1 MVWRFQFRPK
11 AVGFLP
17 VPVDLLGLLPKPWHE
32 VSDLQTLSNIS
43 EILPSVFLPSEKNI
57 FAAFSSSPDS
67 IRVLIVGQDP
77 YPNKDY
83 ANGLAFSVS
92 PSITKLPA
100 SLKNIYKELE
110 SDLGIKRNN
119 GDLSDWA
126 NQGVLLINRSLTVEP
141 GKSGSHSDLGWQ
153 VFTESVIKHCAKN
166 GALGILWGNEA
177 QKLSHYFSKDDLF
190 ESAHP
195 SPLSA
200 YRGFFGSKPFSKVNN
215 RLIEKK
221 LEPIKW

>member
-1 MVWRFQFRPK
+1 MP
-11 AVGFLP
+11 A
-17 VPVDLLGLLPKPWHE
+17 DLVGLLPKPWHE
-32 VSDLQTLSNIS
+32 VSDLQALSKIS
-43 EILPSVFLPSEKNI
+43 EILPSIFIPSEKNI
-57 FAAFSSSPDS
+57 FAAFSKEPNL

-77 YPNKDY
+77 YPNPDY

-92 PSITKLPA
+92 PSITQLPA

-110 SDLGIKRNN
+110 SDLGIKRNS

-126 NQGVLLINRSLTVEP
+126 NQGVLLINRCLTVEP
-141 GKSGSHSDLGWQ
+141 GKSGSHTDIGWQ
-153 VFTESVIKHCAKN
+153 VFTESVIKYCAIN

-177 QKLSHYFSKDDLF
+177 QKLSHYFSNDDLF
-190 ESAHP
+190 ESVHP

-215 RLIEKK
+215 RLKEKN

>member
-1 MVWRFQFRPK
+1 M
-11 AVGFLP
+11 VGFLP
-17 VPVDLLGLLPKPWHE
+17 VPVDLVGLLPKPWHE
-32 VSDLQTLSNIS
+32 VSDLQSLSKVS
-43 EILPSVFLPSEKNI
+43 KLLPQSFIPKDKNI
-57 FAAFSSSPDS
+57 FAAFLKDPRS
-67 IRVLIVGQDP
+67 INVLIVGQDP
-77 YPNKDY
+77 YPNPDC
-83 ANGLAFSVS
+83 AN
-92 PSITKLPA
+92 
-100 SLKNIYKELE
+100 ELE
-110 SDLGIKRNN
+110 NDLGLSRKN

-153 VFTESVIKHCAKN
+153 VFTESVIKFCAGN

-177 QKLSHYFSKDDLF
+177 QKLSHYFSRDDLF

-200 YRGFFGSKPFSKVNN
+200 YRGFFGSKPFSRVNA
-215 RLIEKK
+215 RLKEKN

>member
-1 MVWRFQFRPK
+1 M
-11 AVGFLP
+11 
-17 VPVDLLGLLPKPWHE
+17 PVDLVELLPKPWHE
-32 VSDLQTLSNIS
+32 VSDIQVLRRIS
-43 EILPSVFLPSEKNI
+43 KKLPSNFLPIEKNI
-57 FAAFSSSPDS
+57 FAAFINDPNS

-77 YPNKDY
+77 YPNPDY

-92 PSITKLPA
+92 PGITKLPG
-100 SLKNIYKELE
+100 SLKNIYIELE
-110 SDLGIKRNN
+110 SDLEVKRNN

-126 NQGVLLINRSLTVEP
+126 KQGVLLINRILTVAP
-141 GKSGSHSDLGWQ
+141 GKSGSHSHLGWQ
-153 VFTESVIKHCAKN
+153 VFTESVIKYCARN

-177 QKLSHYFSKDDLF
+177 QKLSHHFSKDDLF

-200 YRGFFGSKPFSKVNN
+200 YRGFFGSRPFSKVNN

>member
-1 MVWRFQFRPK
+1 MEN
-11 AVGFLP
+11 
-17 VPVDLLGLLPKPWHE
+17 DLGLSRK
-32 VSDLQTLSNIS
+32 
-43 EILPSVFLPSEKNI
+43 
-57 FAAFSSSPDS
+57 
-67 IRVLIVGQDP
+67 
-77 YPNKDY
+77 
-83 ANGLAFSVS
+83 
-92 PSITKLPA
+92 
-100 SLKNIYKELE
+100 
-110 SDLGIKRNN
+110 N

-153 VFTESVIKHCAKN
+153 VFTESVIKFCAGN

-177 QKLSHYFSKDDLF
+177 QKLSHYFSRDDLF

-200 YRGFFGSKPFSKVNN
+200 YRGFFGSKPFSRVNA
-215 RLIEKK
+215 RLKEKN